1 MNLAAMKQLKSLW
14 NGCQMVRSY
23 GNGLLELYEMDD
35 AEYALIGMGT
45 LVGTAREAV
54 ERFHPNW
61 LRGRAGTVRT
71 ETGRSYP
78 HVFVDG
84 RPFGTAESLHQFG
97 TESIE
102 EIRFI
107 SPADATTRYGTGYTG
122 GIIEVILKRSLAS

>member
-1 MNLAAMKQLKSLW
+1 MRTLKLVLLLALAPQW
-14 NGCQMVRSY
+14 GCVSTSSSQDGSPGPDRY
-23 GNGLLELYEMDD
+23 RITQEELQ
-35 AEYALIGMGT
+35 ALPS
-45 LVGTAREAV
+45 GTAFEAV

-71 ETGRSYP
+71 DTGLSYP

-107 SPADATTRYGTGYTG
+107 NPADATTRYGTGYTG
-122 GIIEVILKRSLAS
+122 GIIEVILKRSLAG